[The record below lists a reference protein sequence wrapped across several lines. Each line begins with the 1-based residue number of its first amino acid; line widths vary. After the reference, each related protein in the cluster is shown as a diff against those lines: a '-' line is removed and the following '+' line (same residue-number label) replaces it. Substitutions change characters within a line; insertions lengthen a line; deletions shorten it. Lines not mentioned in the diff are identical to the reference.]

1 MSNLNFEKTL
11 EITKEC
17 EKHIPGGV
25 NSPVRAG
32 KAVGVNPPIIVRGDK
47 SKLYDEDGNT
57 YIDYVGSY
65 GPMILG
71 HNKKEVREAIS
82 GALDDS
88 LSFGA
93 TTKKELEM
101 AMLIKE
107 INPSIDLIRMVN
119 SGTEATMSAIRLAR
133 GYTGKSKIVKFS
145 GNYHGHADSLLVKA
159 GSGIATQGI
168 SSSKGILE
176 NTAENTVVIEYN
188 DIEALKEVFKR
199 FDGELAAVI
208 IELISGNMGVVPGDN
223 EFIQILRTLTKE
235 NNVVLIVDEVM
246 TGFRVNLK
254 GAQYLYGIEGDLVCY
269 GKIIG
274 GGMPIG
280 AFGGK
285 REIMEHLAPLGS
297 VYQAGTLSGN
307 PIAMTSGLTTLRIL
321 RDNPG
326 IYEHLENL
334 GKKLEDGIN
343 ELIKK
348 FNIEATVNRV
358 GSMMTLFFSSEKV
371 KNFTDA
377 CKCDEKKFAIFYKEM
392 LNRGIFL
399 PPSQYE
405 AFFISDGHSDE
416 DIEKTLKAIEEA
428 FREISK

>member
-1 MSNLNFEKTL
+1 MNFEKSL
-11 EITKEC
+11 EITREC

-32 KAVGVNPPIIVRGDK
+32 GAVGVNPPIIVCGDK
-47 SKLYDEDGNT
+47 SRLYDEDGNI

-71 HNKKEVREAIS
+71 HNKKEVREAIAS
-82 GALDDS
+82 ALGNS

-107 INPSIDLIRMVN
+107 INPSMDLIRMVN

-159 GSGIATQGI
+159 GSGVATQGI

-176 NTAENTVVIEYN
+176 NTAENTVVVEYN

-199 FDGELAAVI
+199 FRGELAAVI
-208 IELISGNMGVVPGDN
+208 VELISGNMGVVLGEN
-223 EFIQILRTLTKE
+223 EFIQTLRTLTKE

-254 GAQYLYGIEGDLVCY
+254 GAQHLYGIEGDLVCY

-307 PIAMTSGLTTLRIL
+307 PIAMTAGLTTLKIL
-321 RDNPG
+321 KDNPE
-326 IYEHLENL
+326 IYDYLEEL
-334 GKKLEDGIN
+334 GRKLEDGIN

-358 GSMMTLFFSSEKV
+358 GSMMTLFFTKDKV
-371 KNFTDA
+371 RNFTDA
-377 CKCDEKKFAIFYKEM
+377 CKCDEKKFAVFYKEM
-392 LNRGIFL
+392 LENGIFL

-405 AFFISDGHSDE
+405 AFFISFSHSDE
-416 DIEKTLKAIEEA
+416 DIEKTLKAVEA
-428 FREISK
+428 AFEKISRVF